1 MSIANTC
8 VLIAAILPI
17 ATVGL
22 AKASAAGKRRS
33 QGGYDNNNPRH
44 WAAQQ
49 EGWRAR
55 AAAAQNNGFEALPLF
70 VFAVLA
76 AQLAGLDQA
85 RTDHLAMA
93 FIGLRLVYVALYL
106 ADIAALRSVVWA
118 AALGTAIA
126 IFAPTLA
133 LPF

>member
-17 ATVGL
+17 LTMGM
-22 AKASAAGKRRS
+22 AKAATAGKRRS
-33 QGGYDNNNPRH
+33 EGGYDNNHPRD
-44 WAAQQ
+44 WAAKQT
-49 EGWRAR
+49 GWKAR

-85 RTDHLAMA
+85 RTDMLAMA
-93 FIGLRLVYVALYL
+93 FIGARLVYTGLYF
-106 ADIAALRSVVWA
+106 ANIAALRSVVWFIG
-118 AALGTAIA
+118 LGLTVA
-126 IFAPTLA
+126 IFAPTLK